1 MGLFLEASKL
11 EGRFGGCL
19 AVNVFI
25 WFGVWLHQPF
35 WFSIPHQ
42 QACGSRNCSPCWI
55 IMSLPC
61 LWLLA
66 HISDQCPS
74 HILSWPLVSCL
85 IYYCMNQSKLM
96 CCEVDQDWGFFCL
109 FNFACNCRNNLSGKI
124 RQVYTFTYVYAGVF
138 FLKDTWLDSVHVNQQ
153 HCLGCRIIRCDWHYG
168 SAEHSSVF

>member
-1 MGLFLEASKL
+1 MGLFFEASKS

-25 WFGVWLHQPF
+25 RFGVWLHQPF

-42 QACGSRNCSPCWI
+42 QVRGSRNCSSCWI

-61 LWLLA
+61 IWLLA
-66 HISDQCPS
+66 HLSDQCPS

-96 CCEVDQDWGFFCL
+96 CCEVDQDWGFFVSSIL
-109 FNFACNCRNNLSGKI
+109 PLIAEIIYLENSGKYI
-124 RQVYTFTYVYAGVF
+124 LWHMFILGF

-153 HCLGCRIIRCDWHYG
+153 PCLGCCIIRCDWHYG